1 MSPDILANS
10 KIVIIHSGGD
20 SRRSHLQ
27 SLCGNVRTKKCL
39 VL

>member
-20 SRRSHLQ
+20 SRRSPLQ
-27 SLCGNVRTKKCL
+27 SLCGKVRTKKCL